1 MKAIMKSDISDH
13 FPKIFCIQT
22 GKNQSKCQTLVYN
35 KREFNEANK
44 ATLKRQLSLLHWW
57 HVSSQKDV
65 NKMYETFLSTFLE
78 IYEINFPY
86 KQVTVKPKDVKN
98 PWTSKTLKKSSIQK
112 QKLYVK
118 YLKQKT
124 TDSKKTYKDYK
135 NLFNKLI
142 KKVKLIFT

>member
-1 MKAIMKSDISDH
+1 
-13 FPKIFCIQT
+13 
-22 GKNQSKCQTLVYN
+22 
-35 KREFNEANK
+35 
-44 ATLKRQLSLLHWW
+44 
-57 HVSSQKDV
+57 
-65 NKMYETFLSTFLE
+65 MYETFLSTFLE

-112 QKLYVK
+112 EKLYVK